1 MNALLVVDRDADLCA
16 EILNFFRNIGYVAS
30 RAADFGGALAQ
41 LRERAYDVVLCSVDL
56 SGGAVAELIH
66 AARQADPP
74 AASLSVRIRCR
85 QARQSHFPDPVQTST
100 ALSLPSAG
108 ILPWMAL

>member
-16 EILNFFRNIGYVAS
+16 DILNFFRNIGYVAS

-74 AASLSVRIRCR
+74 AAVIVTTVLKTAPEGVAAALDVCSSRSCR
-85 QARQSHFPDPVQTST
+85 SH
-100 ALSLPSAG
+100 SAS
-108 ILPWMAL
+108 PK